1 MLQFILFDTLKSSLT
16 LCKSIRKRVKKKNQW
31 LWVFVCVN
39 VDVYISWPVESS
51 WPFFFFLVFPHTTY
65 LCVHNT
71 MTNTRRLIH
80 AHIWVHYTHPFGFP
94 GDPRESVARESRGTL
109 TRCVEFSRAGANTD
123 RDCEHRIVVGQKRL
137 PWKCSMAPWSRMNPW
152 ALSRVAHWTLYSGLS
167 AYVYKYT
174 HTYTHGYIHLYNLH
188 KHIPYVKGEDILS
201 ANVWDS

>member
-80 AHIWVHYTHPFGFP
+80 AHIWVHYILTLSDFRETHGS
-94 GDPRESVARESRGTL
+94 RSRGNLGGHWRGVWNSRGQEQTPTETVNTASSWGKSGFRENVQWRRGVGWIPGHSVESPIGPSTL
-109 TRCVEFSRAGANTD
+109 
-123 RDCEHRIVVGQKRL
+123 
-137 PWKCSMAPWSRMNPW
+137 
-152 ALSRVAHWTLYSGLS
+152 
-167 AYVYKYT
+167 AYRHMYTNT
-174 HTYTHGYIHLYNLH
+174 HTHTHTDIYIYIIYTNIYHM
-188 KHIPYVKGEDILS
+188 
-201 ANVWDS
+201 